1 MFPITMN
8 LGQARVKLIR
18 QANKFDKQ
26 DIIEM
31 MVAFKNESNIP
42 ELMELHNPEYWDQ
55 LLNTILAGA
64 GIIFIEPN
72 KGLVMALI
80 APSAW
85 CNKTLQLYEL
95 AWYVKPE
102 FRNSTVG
109 YKLLKRY
116 IEYGKELKQS
126 GRIKYFTIAKMVS
139 SPDIKY
145 EKFGFKKIDE
155 NWIQ

>member
-1 MFPITMN
+1 MDGVLTGTVN
-8 LGQARVKLIR
+8 VIR

-42 ELMELHNPEYWDQ
+42 ELRELHNPEYWDQ

-64 GIIFIEPN
+64 GVIFIEPN
-72 KGLVMALI
+72 KGLLMALI
-80 APSAW
+80 APSVW

-102 FRNSTVG
+102 HRNTSIG
-109 YKLLKRY
+109 YRLLKQY
-116 IEYGKELKQS
+116 VDYGNQLKQS
-126 GRIKYFTIAKMVS
+126 GRIKFFSIGKMVT
-139 SPDIKY
+139 SPNIKY
-145 EKFGFKKIDE
+145 EKFGFKKLDE

>member
-1 MFPITMN
+1 
-8 LGQARVKLIR
+8 VIR

-31 MVAFKNESNIP
+31 MVEFKNESNIQ
-42 ELMELHNPEYWDQ
+42 ELRELHNPEYWDQ

-72 KGLVMALI
+72 KGLVMALM
-80 APSAW
+80 APSVW

-102 FRNSTVG
+102 HRNTSIG
-109 YKLLKRY
+109 YRLLKQY
-116 IEYGKELKQS
+116 VDYGNELKQS
-126 GRIKYFTIAKMVS
+126 GRIKFFSIGKMVT
-139 SPDIKY
+139 SPNIKY
-145 EKFGFKKIDE
+145 EKFGFKKLDE

>member
-1 MFPITMN
+1 
-8 LGQARVKLIR
+8 VIR

-31 MVAFKNESNIP
+31 MIEFKSESNIQ
-42 ELMELHNPEYWDQ
+42 ELRELHNPEYWDQ

-64 GIIFIEPN
+64 GVIFIELN
-72 KGLVMALI
+72 KGFVMALI
-80 APSAW
+80 APSVW

-102 FRNSTVG
+102 LRNTSIG
-109 YKLLKRY
+109 YRLLKQY
-116 IEYGKELKQS
+116 VDYGNQLKQS
-126 GRIKYFTIAKMVS
+126 GRIKFFSIGKMVT
-139 SPDIKY
+139 SPNIKY
-145 EKFGFKKIDE
+145 EKFGFKKLDE

>member
-1 MFPITMN
+1 MDGVLTGITK
-8 LGQARVKLIR
+8 VIR

-26 DIIEM
+26 DIIKM
-31 MVAFKNESNIP
+31 MVEFKNESNIP
-42 ELMELHNPEYWDQ
+42 ELRELYNPEYWDQ

-72 KGLVMALI
+72 KGLIMALI
-80 APSAW
+80 APSVW

-102 FRNSTVG
+102 HRNTSIG
-109 YKLLKRY
+109 YRLLKQY
-116 IEYGKELKQS
+116 VDYGNELKQS
-126 GRIKYFTIAKMVS
+126 GRIKFFSIGKMVT
-139 SPDIKY
+139 SPNIKY
-145 EKFGFKKIDE
+145 EKFGFKKLDE

>member
-1 MFPITMN
+1 M
-8 LGQARVKLIR
+8 IR

-31 MVAFKNESNIP
+31 MIEFKNESNIQ
-42 ELMELHNPEYWDQ
+42 ELRELHNPEYWDQ

-64 GIIFIEPN
+64 GVIFIEPN

-80 APSAW
+80 APSVW

-102 FRNSTVG
+102 HRNTSIG
-109 YKLLKRY
+109 YRLLKQY
-116 IEYGKELKQS
+116 VDYGNQLKQS
-126 GRIKYFTIAKMVS
+126 GRIKFFSIGKMVT
-139 SPDIKY
+139 SPNIKY
-145 EKFGFKKIDE
+145 EKFGFKKLDE